1 MAKHN
6 HTGAFGE
13 ELAVAYFRQK
23 GYEILHCNWRHR
35 HWEVDIIASKTGK
48 LHFIEIKTRRSARF
62 GLPENSISPKK
73 IQNLLNAAS
82 VYLERYPGWTK
93 IQVDVLSI
101 VLEGSSV
108 KEFFLIEDVYNY

>member
-6 HTGAFGE
+6 ETGAYGE
-13 ELAVAYFRQK
+13 ELAVKYFRER
-23 GYEILHCNWRHR
+23 GYEIRHCNWRHK
-35 HWEVDIIASKTGK
+35 HWEVDIIASRADK
-48 LHFIEIKTRRSARF
+48 LHFIEIKTRRSLHF
-62 GLPENSISPKK
+62 GLPETSISRKK

-82 VYLERYPGWTK
+82 VYLELYPEWKK

-101 VLEGSSV
+101 TLEGQEV